1 MLMSQRLPN
10 FQAIV
15 PVYAVTAAM
24 LAGWTITAFLWK
36 ISAWLLLLTLGEILT
51 IFAYAMVTNFLE
63 SLIIL
68 GLLLLICIL
77 LPRHLLRDHFAVRGT
92 ILALGMIGALMA
104 FVGLHMRFGIESGAS
119 LFLGPAAV
127 LVFTAVLLGLS
138 ARAWAMGT
146 IQSAVLWIS
155 DRLIVFLI
163 LLMPMFLMSSLYVVY
178 RNIT

>member
-1 MLMSQRLPN
+1 MSQRLPN

-15 PVYAVTAAM
+15 PVYAVTAVM

-36 ISAWLLLLTLGEILT
+36 LSAWLLLLTLGEILT
-51 IFAYAMVTNFLE
+51 LFAYAMVTNFLE

-68 GLLLLICIL
+68 GSLLLVCIL

-92 ILALGMIGALMA
+92 ILAIGIIGALMV
-104 FVGLHMRFGIESGAS
+104 FVGLHRQFGIAGGAG
-119 LFLGPAAV
+119 LFLGPLTA
-127 LVFTAVLLGLS
+127 LLLTAVLLGLS
-138 ARAWAMGT
+138 ARGMGT

-155 DRLIVFLI
+155 DRLIVFLF
-163 LLMPMFLMSSLYVVY
+163 LLLPVFLVSSLYVVY